1 MNTNSFCNISLE
13 CGCNTNGSLVS
24 ICDDTTGLCL
34 CKPNII
40 GAKCDSCDS
49 GYTGFPDCIQD
60 LFGGQG
66 NLSIEQ
72 IIFQYHTGALY
83 Y

>member
-1 MNTNSFCNISLE
+1 MCLE
-13 CGCNTNGSLVS
+13 CGCNTTGSLVS

-72 IIFQYHTGALY
+72 IIFQY
-83 Y
+83 